1 MKSSDRIAA
10 MAFAL
15 VLSTGAAL
23 AAPIG
28 EDEAKAVAMKLMDD
42 LSTGNYTS
50 ADAVFDTRVR
60 NALGEQGSAGLWQ
73 VVTSKVGPLKQCEQ
87 ARIETQ
93 GNLRA
98 FTFPCEFVSQKIDIL
113 VVVTAESKVGTL
125 RLAPPA
131 LMTSPKSAD
140 APAKDDAKK
149 D

>member
-1 MKSSDRIAA
+1 MTLPRITALAVTLAA
-10 MAFAL
+10 
-15 VLSTGAAL
+15 LSGAAY
-23 AAPIG
+23 AAPLA
-28 EDEAKAVAMKLMDD
+28 EDEAKAIAMKLMDD
-42 LSTGNYTS
+42 LSNGAYAS

-87 ARIETQ
+87 PRSETQ

-98 FTFPCEFVSQKIDIL
+98 FTFPCEFASQKIDIL
-113 VVVTAESKVGTL
+113 VVVTGESKVGTF

-131 LMTSPKSAD
+131 LATPPKATTD
-140 APAKDDAKK
+140 PAKEDAKK